1 MFGRQWV
8 FFGGLTAVPPLVIMQ
23 DVAWWG
29 SWPQHDNCAKGV
41 EMSIRDELRR
51 EIEETRTAFHRLV
64 DEVPEEALS
73 RPSDNLAWTI
83 GEVLYHMS
91 LAPRMMVADVSM
103 ITGERQVYKLL
114 PKLIPQALFDWV
126 NKVYTRSK
134 GRNLSRPQLVDVY
147 DRATMK
153 ILQTLESVRDEDFEK
168 SAVYPGW
175 DPLLA
180 GEVTLAQ
187 LFHYVKAHF
196 EIHEGQIRNLI

>member
-1 MFGRQWV
+1 
-8 FFGGLTAVPPLVIMQ
+8 
-23 DVAWWG
+23 
-29 SWPQHDNCAKGV
+29 
-41 EMSIRDELRR
+41 MSIRDDLRR

-73 RPSDNLAWTI
+73 RPSDNPAWTI

-91 LAPRMMVADVSM
+91 LAPRLMVADVSM
-103 ITGERQVYKLL
+103 ITGERQAYRLL

-134 GRNLSRPQLVDVY
+134 GRNLSHRELIEAY
-147 DRATMK
+147 DQATVK
-153 ILQTLESVRDEDFEK
+153 ILQVLESVGKEDFEK
-168 SAVYPGW
+168 RAVYPGW

-196 EIHEGQIRNLI
+196 EVHEGQIRHLI